1 MAERVLVIGESLIDI
16 VHRMDGTIEEH
27 PGGSPLNVAIG
38 LARLGHAV
46 DYATQFADD
55 AYGALIRVHLAKER
69 LLRLTPHSDDAQ
81 RTSTGVATLDATG
94 AATYEFD
101 MAWDVRHAIDEAPV
115 GHLHTG
121 SIAATLAPG
130 DADVLAA
137 VERAA
142 ATGTVSYDPNARP
155 SLMGES
161 AGARAKLECFIAAA
175 DVVKGSDE
183 DVAWLYDGADL
194 DEIMTRWGRLG
205 ASLVCMTRG
214 KHGSRT
220 LMVGT
225 GERVDI
231 PAGQTVVVDTVGAG
245 DSFTAG
251 LISGLLDAGLLG
263 SASAR
268 ERLRAARLVDVHPA
282 LIRATSCADV
292 TVSRAGANPPT
303 RSELPGYDGVDS
315 PAPAHPLSSTR

>member
-1 MAERVLVIGESLIDI
+1 MTERVLVVGESLIDI
-16 VHRMDGTIEEH
+16 VHRADGTIEEH

-46 DYATQFADD
+46 DYATQFGAD
-55 AYGALIRVHLAKER
+55 AYGALIRVHLAKEQ
-69 LLRLTPHSDDAQ
+69 LLRLTPHSGDAQ
-81 RTSTGVATLDATG
+81 HTSTAVATLDATG

-101 MAWDVRHAIDEAPV
+101 LTWDVGHAIDRAPV

-121 SIAATLAPG
+121 SIAAILAPG
-130 DADVLAA
+130 DADVFAA

-155 SLMGES
+155 TLMGDPVV
-161 AGARAKLECFIAAA
+161 ARAQLERFIAAA

-183 DVAWLYDGADL
+183 DVAWLYEGADL
-194 DEIMTRWGRLG
+194 DEILTRWGRFG
-205 ASLVCMTRG
+205 ASLVCVTRG

-220 LMVGT
+220 LVVGT

-251 LISGLLDAGLLG
+251 LVSGLLDAGLLG

-282 LIRATSCADV
+282 LVRATSCAEV
-292 TVSRAGANPPT
+292 TVARAGANPPT
-303 RSELPGYDGVDS
+303 RFELPG
-315 PAPAHPLSSTR
+315 